1 MKYKFRA
8 ECLAD
13 VVAFFSENTKRI
25 SEMSIFY
32 PDNTIP
38 DVEVTMESQ
47 MNIGSIIKHMGLLED
62 CHVMWQTVMPEV
74 LYTGER
80 NYDIH
85 PEYPQTFPT
94 FTAGDL
100 IKAGYLFDPKAKPER
115 KWFGRFDNVQ
125 IICIFLFIFYFCR
138 YLWSGDAGFLA
149 VSHIWMFFLI
159 INKRLET
166 ILDFILNLKK

>member
-8 ECLAD
+8 ECLSD
-13 VVAFFSENTKRI
+13 VTAFFSANMKAI

-38 DVEVTMESQ
+38 DVEVTMESKFTMRAVIEQ
-47 MNIGSIIKHMGLLED
+47 MAKIED
-62 CHVMWQTVMPEV
+62 CHVMYQTVIPEP

-85 PEYPQTFPT
+85 PEYPQTFPDIT
-94 FTAGDL
+94 GFYDL
-100 IKAGYLFDPKAKPER
+100 FEVDLKAKRDR
-115 KWFGRFDNVQ
+115 KWFARFDNVQ
-125 IICIFLFIFYFCR
+125 IICIFLFVFYFCR